1 MSFAHAR
8 SGHQWATCTESMNLD
23 EVVIHRKERDRIGA
37 RDDDRDPTVQLETS
51 EIHGLVA

>member
-1 MSFAHAR
+1 
-8 SGHQWATCTESMNLD
+8 MNLD